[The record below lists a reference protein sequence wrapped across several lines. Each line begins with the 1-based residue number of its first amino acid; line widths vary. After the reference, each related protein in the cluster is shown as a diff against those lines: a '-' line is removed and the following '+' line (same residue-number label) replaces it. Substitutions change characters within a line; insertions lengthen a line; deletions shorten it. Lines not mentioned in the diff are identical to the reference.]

1 MVPKHTLY
9 CPTINISIDLRL
21 TSSRVTWNRT
31 ESKAFFIQHFIFS
44 RDLIEFCLRLIFKG
58 MLPEVD
64 DVLSMLPALLC
75 GESRELTD
83 NMLSTN

>member
-1 MVPKHTLY
+1 
-9 CPTINISIDLRL
+9 
-21 TSSRVTWNRT
+21 
-31 ESKAFFIQHFIFS
+31 
-44 RDLIEFCLRLIFKG
+44 

-64 DVLSMLPALLC
+64 DVLSMLPAQSC